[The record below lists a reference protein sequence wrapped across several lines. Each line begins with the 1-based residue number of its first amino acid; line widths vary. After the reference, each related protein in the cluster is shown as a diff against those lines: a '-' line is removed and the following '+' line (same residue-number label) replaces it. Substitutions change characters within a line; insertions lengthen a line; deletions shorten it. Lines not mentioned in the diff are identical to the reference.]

1 MHCYRRR
8 LFKLFPYLVVF
19 FSQFKIALGIL
30 AHRAYL
36 RSFLSNYQMA
46 ADTAFP
52 HTLLCLLK
60 YLLHLD
66 IMKQLAVTLFVGLLY
81 CAYFSE
87 KLRHLRKTF
96 LIGIFC
102 KTVHS

>member
-1 MHCYRRR
+1 
-8 LFKLFPYLVVF
+8 
-19 FSQFKIALGIL
+19 
-30 AHRAYL
+30 
-36 RSFLSNYQMA
+36 MA

-102 KTVHS
+102 KTIIHIGPLIVLSLCRRKKILRCRPDMSKGFKPQLRMLLLIPGCL